1 MRFRKYILFILILLF
16 PLTSIIIAGKSV
28 NLKPKNHRKK
38 VTIIS
43 SGKKRA
49 YYSLSDKK
57 ESIIIVRGPGILR
70 LLSRARFKPEDK
82 NKLSYKIVYSI
93 DGEKE
98 KEIKFKKVKRSQ
110 KATYKNGQLGV
121 PGNLKD
127 FDIELGRGYHT
138 IKILSDKKN
147 PGVEVRYILYPK
159 KAKKRNWVDIEP
171 LSPYEPVELVSKEE
185 AAKYYRF
192 SSDKSLKVEIIGP
205 TMLRIFTRVEND
217 HKMKG
222 RINYRLQVKK
232 DGKVE
237 HTYMLN
243 SRKSEVTT
251 YKSNGKMIPGKAKI
265 VVFDVPRGKH
275 TYEITPIDKDK
286 KTLLGKIVFPKNDTK
301 LEAKK

>member
-1 MRFRKYILFILILLF
+1 MLF
-16 PLTSIIIAGKSV
+16 PLTSIIMAEKSV
-28 NLKPKNHRKK
+28 KLKPKNHRKK

-43 SGKKRA
+43 SGKIRA
-49 YYSLSDKK
+49 YYTLSDKK

-70 LLSRARFKPEDK
+70 LLSRARFKPGEKDK
-82 NKLSYKIVYSI
+82 LNYKIVYSV

-98 KEIKFKKVKRSQ
+98 KQIKIKKVKRSK

-121 PGNLKD
+121 PGSLKD
-127 FDIELGRGYHT
+127 FDIKLGRGYHT
-138 IKILSDKKN
+138 IKILSDKNN
-147 PGVEVRYILYPK
+147 PNVGLRYIFYPK
-159 KAKKRNWVDIEP
+159 KAKKRTWVDLEP

-185 AAKYYRF
+185 TAKYYRF
-192 SSDKSLKVEIIGP
+192 SPDKPLKVEIIGP
-205 TMLRIFTRVEND
+205 TMLRVFTRVEND

-222 RINYRLQVKK
+222 RINYRLQIKK

-251 YKSNGKMIPGKAKI
+251 YKNNGKMIPGKAKI
-265 VVFDVPRGKH
+265 VVFEVPKGKH
-275 TYEITPIDKDK
+275 IYEIAPIDEDK
-286 KTLLGKIVFPKNDTK
+286 KTLLGKIVFPKNDAK